1 MTDTQYHGGQASDG
15 KLNPDD
21 PRLSLER
28 SRARQLKK
36 GPIILLVVCIGL
48 LLVATIYMALKP
60 KAMATTDAQQARID
74 PDSIKR
80 SMPDALRGA
89 ANDYGQLDYPEP
101 PKTDIPVLGKPL
113 PGDAG
118 GLMLQKPVTPS
129 FTPPPAPKQPSPEE
143 LERLRREQLAREA
156 HDKAMMA
163 SVFFEGSQ
171 AGGQSAALPASGG
184 AAGNHSLPDTGVVDG
199 QMGAAYTMQRD
210 GASLQQPTF
219 GQDKA
224 YLQGTLQAP
233 RSPYEVKA
241 GTLIPAVLI
250 TGINSQLP
258 GMIIA
263 QVSEQVFDTVSGRYL
278 LIPQGTRILGQYEN
292 SINYGQERVRV
303 VWNRMIFPDGTS
315 IALEGM
321 PGVDTSGQ
329 SGFTDQTDNH
339 WGKLAGGVF
348 LSSLLAGTA
357 QSQYDNGDFEGQF
370 YSNVGSEINRTG
382 QRITRKNLDIQ
393 PTLEIRQGYPVNIL
407 VHKDMILKPYTQI
420 ADQTLD
426 TVY

>member
-1 MTDTQYHGGQASDG
+1 MTDTYANNGQASGD
-15 KLNPDD
+15 KLSPDD

-28 SRARQLKK
+28 TRARQLKK
-36 GPIILLVVCIGL
+36 GPIVLLVAGVGL
-48 LLVATIYMALKP
+48 LLAATLYLALKP
-60 KAMATTDAQQARID
+60 KAMSKTDAQQARID

-89 ANDYGQLDYPEP
+89 ANDYGQLDYPAP
-101 PKTDIPVLGKPL
+101 PKPDIPVLGKPL

-118 GLMLQKPVTPS
+118 GLLLQKPFTPA

-156 HDKAMMA
+156 RDKALTA
-163 SVFFEGSQ
+163 NVFFEGSQ
-171 AGGQSAALPASGG
+171 AGRQSDALPGSGGVNGQAGNPTAYAMPGEGAALQQ
-184 AAGNHSLPDTGVVDG
+184 AA
-199 QMGAAYTMQRD
+199 
-210 GASLQQPTF
+210 F

-224 YLQGTLQAP
+224 YLQGSLQAP

-292 SINYGQERVRV
+292 SIYHRQ
-303 VWNRMIFPDGTS
+303 
-315 IALEGM
+315 L
-321 PGVDTSGQ
+321 
-329 SGFTDQTDNH
+329 
-339 WGKLAGGVF
+339 K
-348 LSSLLAGTA
+348 
-357 QSQYDNGDFEGQF
+357 
-370 YSNVGSEINRTG
+370 
-382 QRITRKNLDIQ
+382 
-393 PTLEIRQGYPVNIL
+393 IRFSYFDDPKIIGHQC
-407 VHKDMILKPYTQI
+407 
-420 ADQTLD
+420 A
-426 TVY
+426 